1 MPKTLSISL
10 FTTPYVFE
18 KTYTAMRFA
27 EAAIKRGEVI
37 SINNIK
43 EY

>member
-10 FTTPYVFE
+10 FTTPYVIE
-18 KTYTAMRFA
+18 NTYTGIRVA
-27 EAAIKRGEVI
+27 EAALKRGEVI